1 MFEMI
6 FWLEMEGLEGM
17 FRLVY
22 VSLKLGQ
29 AFTLNGEGEKTQ
41 MDVRSEDVYMSKLEL
56 YFCQTKM
63 MEG

>member
-6 FWLEMEGLEGM
+6 SWLEMEGLEGM

-29 AFTLNGEGEKTQ
+29 VLTLNGEGEKTQ
-41 MDVRSEDVYMSKLEL
+41 MEVRSEDVYMSKLKL